1 MAASMFSMAAGLGLP
16 ALQNI
21 SGIMALAGTMAY
33 ILSFALGAGPVAGL
47 LVPEITG
54 PRIRGWKGEGGGM

>member
-1 MAASMFSMAAGLGLP
+1 MAAAMFSMAAGLGLP
-16 ALQNI
+16 AMQAV
-21 SGIMALAGTMAY
+21 SGTVALGGTVAY

-54 PRIRGWKGEGGGM
+54 PRIRGA

>member
-1 MAASMFSMAAGLGLP
+1 MAASMFAMAAGLGLERMKGLSGP
-16 ALQNI
+16 VALV
-21 SGIMALAGTMAY
+21 GTLAY

-54 PRIRGWKGEGGGM
+54 PRVRGASRSS